1 MTDETRA
8 IIKLERAWAVK
19 AFISLMAVVLS
30 ILGWVGVNLYNA
42 LDNLTAEIKELR
54 CEFQDSRVAG
64 VEARAALTNRII
76 RLEDRVGIDP

>member
-19 AFISLMAVVLS
+19 AFIGLTAVVLS

-54 CEFQDSRVAG
+54 CEFQDNQVAG
-64 VEARAALTNRII
+64 VEARAVLTNRII
-76 RLEDRVGIDP
+76 RLEDQVGIDP